1 MNIEAYNTER
11 NNLSLED
18 THDLLA
24 IAEVLR
30 NNHFT
35 DAIHDLDDFI
45 ARRGY
50 DENPPKR
57 VYEIVFHADEDWQKE
72 FFTWLEYK
80 DLDADP
86 NEVCRVVSVDVIDVK
101 ESN

>member
-11 NNLSLED
+11 NNLSLPD
-18 THDLLA
+18 THELLS
-24 IAEVLR
+24 VLEHLR
-30 NNHFT
+30 DTNYVSALFE
-35 DAIHDLDDFI
+35 LEDFI

-50 DENPPKR
+50 NENPPKP